1 MLAQTK
7 YQPTFLVN
15 RSMVQNV
22 FIVLLASIVL
32 SVVSKLFI
40 PWKPVPLTFESATV
54 ILLGLTLGS
63 KRAICA
69 VGLYLL
75 QGAFGVWSTGAAVL
89 VGPTAGFAF
98 GFLPA
103 AFFAGWMMEKGMAS
117 NLFNVFITAMLS
129 TFIVFFCG
137 VLWLQGIV
145 GWHDAYA
152 FGVKPFLLI
161 EPAKLIIVSLIA
173 MKGWK
178 RV

>member
-15 RSMVQNV
+15 RSIVQNGL
-22 FIVLLASIVL
+22 IVLLASVL
-32 SVVSKLFI
+32 LSAVSKLFI
-40 PWKPVPLTFESATV
+40 PWAPVPLTFESATV

-75 QGAFGVWSTGAAVL
+75 QGSLGVWSTGAAVL
-89 VGPTAGFAF
+89 MGPTAGFAF

-117 NLFNVFITAMLS
+117 GFIRVFIAALLS
-129 TFIVFFCG
+129 TLIVFFCG
-137 VLWLQGIV
+137 ILWLQAIV

-152 FGVKPFLLI
+152 FGVKPFLFV

-173 MKGWK
+173 MKG
-178 RV
+178 